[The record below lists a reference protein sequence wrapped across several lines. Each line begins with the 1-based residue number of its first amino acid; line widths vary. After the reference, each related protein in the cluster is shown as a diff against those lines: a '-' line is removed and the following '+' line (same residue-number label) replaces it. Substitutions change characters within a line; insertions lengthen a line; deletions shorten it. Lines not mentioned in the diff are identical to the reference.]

1 MSAIDEIARND
12 LKVYQVLLF
21 QVSRI
26 LDTGA
31 CLIEVDLIDLLPLF
45 NDLRSALILALPE
58 LKVFLLELPVRE
70 NS

>member
-1 MSAIDEIARND
+1 M
-12 LKVYQVLLF
+12 LLF

-58 LKVFLLELPVRE
+58 LKVFLLELPMRE
-70 NS
+70 DS